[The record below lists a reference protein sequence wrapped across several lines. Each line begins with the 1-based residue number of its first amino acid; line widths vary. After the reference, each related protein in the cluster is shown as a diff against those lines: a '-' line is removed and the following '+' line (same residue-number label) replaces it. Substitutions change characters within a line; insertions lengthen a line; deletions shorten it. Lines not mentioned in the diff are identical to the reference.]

1 MDGVNILKEAVE
13 RDPDLDWEADFLKR
27 ARGNAFYQK
36 VMKEAVL
43 SDMSQA
49 LGRVHE
55 VAIEAAKKM
64 AVGRE
69 IIWVLPTDQPLQ
81 RIYLAK
87 RGSVVRV
94 GETGG
99 LEMGERFTK
108 VDIEVDREYVYDAC
122 FTRSYIEDVPFPVLE
137 RAVADGAQ
145 LLEEQLTKDI
155 LSLYEGVA
163 AADLAGGGE
172 ISAAAAGT
180 LSWADIVAG
189 WNAVRKEGWNPDTIV
204 MHPDQYADLWNDDK
218 FIHSFYFGELADVR
232 RGILGETYLGMK
244 IVVTDLA
251 TPTKVHILDS
261 KVAGVCLMR
270 RDILTQPYEIPK
282 DMREGVLLSIRYG
295 LGTLRT
301 TAIARITG
309 A

>member
-1 MDGVNILKEAVE
+1 MDSVNILKEAVDK
-13 RDPDLDWEADFLKR
+13 DPDLDWENDFVGR
-27 ARGNAFYQK
+27 ARRNAFYQK
-36 VMKEAVL
+36 VMKEALL

-49 LGRVHE
+49 LGRVHD
-55 VAIEAAKKM
+55 VAVEAAKKM
-64 AVGRE
+64 AVGRD
-69 IIWVLPTDQPLQ
+69 IIWTIPTDQPLQ
-81 RIYLAK
+81 RFYLAK

-99 LEMGERFTK
+99 LEIGERFTK
-108 VDIEVDREYVYDAC
+108 VDVEVEYEYVYDAC

-137 RAVADGAQ
+137 RAIADGAQ
-145 LLEEQLTKDI
+145 LLEEQLTTDI
-155 LSLYEGVA
+155 MALYEGVA
-163 AADLAGGGE
+163 AASLAGGAE
-172 ISAAAAGT
+172 ISADTAGT
-180 LSWADIVAG
+180 LAWADIVAG
-189 WNAVRKEGWNPDTIV
+189 WNAVRKEGWKPDTVIL
-204 MHPDQYADLWNDDK
+204 HPDQYADLWNDDK
-218 FIHSFYFGELADVR
+218 FIHGFYWGDRADVE
-232 RGILGETYLGMK
+232 RGILGEVYLGMK

-251 TPTKVHILDS
+251 TAAQVHIVDS

-282 DMREGVLLSIRYG
+282 EMREGALLSMRYG